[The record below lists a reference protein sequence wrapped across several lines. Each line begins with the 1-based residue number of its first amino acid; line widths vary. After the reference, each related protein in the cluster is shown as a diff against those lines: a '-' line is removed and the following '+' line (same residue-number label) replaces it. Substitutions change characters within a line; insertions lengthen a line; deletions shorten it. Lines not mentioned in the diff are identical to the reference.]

1 MNRIDYEAWAIFA
14 SVAKYGSFTATAEYY
29 NLSKPT
35 VSKTIS
41 RLEQQ
46 IGAVLFHR
54 SSRSLSLSASGK
66 TLLPYAQKIIDDG
79 QAAMEAAIEETQ
91 QFRGVVKIAA
101 PLSYGLSALSPLLM
115 DFMNIYPDIMIDLR
129 LSDAQVDIID
139 EEFDLALRIGSL
151 HDSSLL
157 ATKICDIK
165 AYFIASPNYIERY
178 GLPNSPKD
186 LAQHRTLIYANSD
199 SKHQWKIYN
208 IDDKSETIVQNE
220 QNFACNNG
228 DMILSGAI
236 AGQGIAYLPEFLCGK
251 ALKDN
256 KLIHLLPDYNM
267 GEMALYFI
275 TPPSRHRPARLRI
288 LMEYLKKHIG
298 G

>member
-178 GLPNSPKD
+178 GLPNSPKG
-186 LAQHRTLIYANSD
+186 LAQHRTLLYANSD

-251 ALKDN
+251 ALRDN